1 MTQRNTVIRSLHDL
15 GLATWFGGS
24 LMGAVGLN
32 GATADAHDPQE
43 RLRLSSEGWKR
54 WSPVAAV
61 AIGAHAVG
69 GAGLIRSNSK
79 RLTQHEGSRANTA
92 VKLGITVA
100 AAGLTA
106 WSGALGR
113 KVEEQSEQGA
123 PGATEPSPSASKD
136 LKAAQ
141 QQLKIAQWAIPALTG
156 VLVVMGAQQGEQQRP
171 SQQLAGRLPIK
182 AIQSL

>member
-1 MTQRNTVIRSLHDL
+1 MSKRNTLIRSLHDL

-32 GATADAHDPQE
+32 GATADARDPQE

-54 WSPVAAV
+54 WSPVAAA

-69 GAGLIRSNSK
+69 GAGLIASNRG
-79 RLTQHEGSRANTA
+79 RLAQHEGSRANTV
-92 VKLGITVA
+92 VKLGLTIA
-100 AAGLTA
+100 AAGVTA

-113 KVEEQSEQGA
+113 KVEEQSQQGA
-123 PGATEPSPSASKD
+123 PGATEPSSSASKD

-141 QQLKIAQWAIPALTG
+141 KQLKIAQWTIPALTG

-171 SQQLAGRLPIK
+171 AQQLAGRLPIK
-182 AIQSL
+182 ALQSL